1 MRSLLS
7 MTQESPQAATNTQ
20 HGRGKKKKK
29 THQIKTCTPMFTAV
43 LFTTA
48 KLVHLCGSNHST
60 HQWRNTMRHLH
71 AIEYC
76 SALKRNEILICATSL
91 VNFEITTLSEINQT
105 RKDKCCM
112 TPPPWGTQN
121 RQYHRDRKQSSS
133 PGAWRRGEMRG
144 NCLVGISFLFGM
156 LEKFW
161 KWIAVMVTP
170 CEWI

>member
-1 MRSLLS
+1 MCQYRGHRLNPWAGKMPYAAQHQPLTPSYLEPELPNKRSHHNEKPALHDS
-7 MTQESPQAATNTQ
+7 RKPTSSNEHPARP
-20 HGRGKKKKK
+20 GEKKKKK

-112 TPPPWGTQN
+112 TPPPWGT
-121 RQYHRDRKQSSS
+121 
-133 PGAWRRGEMRG
+133 
-144 NCLVGISFLFGM
+144 
-156 LEKFW
+156 
-161 KWIAVMVTP
+161 
-170 CEWI
+170 